1 MQLFLISGLS
11 GSGKS
16 IALKVLE
23 DSGYY
28 CVDNLPADLL
38 ATLVVYLQ
46 GVGYSNIAV
55 SIDVRS
61 ANSVQRLPPLLQQI
75 KQQGFDGI
83 TQFAQASNAG
93 MPSPHLLPQAAGC
106 AITSDL
112 ASVVGSPSRMASSSI
127 SNVSKVDMHVLFLDA
142 QSDTLVKRFS
152 ETRRLHPLSDGVR
165 TLPECVSRERE
176 LLAEIS
182 DIGHHI
188 DTTELDANAL
198 RAWIKQFIKVDRA
211 RLTLLFQSFGFKHG
225 IPLDSD
231 LVFDVRCLPNPHYN
245 PALQPLTG
253 RDAAVIEFLDH
264 TPGAQDMF
272 GDIRDFVERW
282 LPSFVADNR
291 SYLTVAIG
299 CTGGRH
305 RSVYFA
311 EKLAGYFEH
320 RQQVL
325 VRHRELAQ

>member
-28 CVDNLPADLL
+28 CVDNLPADML
-38 ATLVVYLQ
+38 AALVEHLQ
-46 GVGYSNIAV
+46 RAGYSNIAV

-75 KQQGFDGI
+75 RQQD
-83 TQFAQASNAG
+83 
-93 MPSPHLLPQAAGC
+93 
-106 AITSDL
+106 
-112 ASVVGSPSRMASSSI
+112 
-127 SNVSKVDMHVLFLDA
+127 VDVHVLFLDA
-142 QSDTLVKRFS
+142 QTDTLVKRFS
-152 ETRRLHPLSDGVR
+152 ETRRLHPLSDTTFLNGDRKAR
-165 TLPECVSRERE
+165 TLPECVSQERE

-188 DTTELDANAL
+188 DTTELNANAL
-198 RAWIKQFIKVDRA
+198 RAWIKQFIKLDRA
-211 RLTLLFQSFGFKHG
+211 RLTLLFQSFGYKHG

-245 PALQPLTG
+245 PLLQPLTG
-253 RDAAVIEFLDH
+253 RDAAVIDFLDKI
-264 TPGAQDMF
+264 PGAQAMY

-299 CTGGRH
+299 CTGGQH
-305 RSVYFA
+305 RSVYLA
-311 EKLAGYFEH
+311 EKLARHFEH
-320 RQQVL
+320 QQQVL
-325 VRHRELAQ
+325 VRHRELTH

>member
-38 ATLVVYLQ
+38 ATLVEYLQ
-46 GVGYSNIAV
+46 GAGYTNIAV

-61 ANSVQRLPPLLQQI
+61 ANSVQRLPPLLEKI
-75 KQQGFDGI
+75 KQQ
-83 TQFAQASNAG
+83 
-93 MPSPHLLPQAAGC
+93 
-106 AITSDL
+106 
-112 ASVVGSPSRMASSSI
+112 
-127 SNVSKVDMHVLFLDA
+127 NVDVHVLFLDA
-142 QSDTLVKRFS
+142 QNDTLVKRFS
-152 ETRRLHPLSDGVR
+152 ETRRLHPLSDGVK
-165 TLPECVSRERE
+165 TLPECVSQERE

-182 DIGHHI
+182 GIGHHI
-188 DTTELDANAL
+188 DTTELNANAL

-225 IPLDSD
+225 IPLDAD

-245 PALQPLTG
+245 SVLQPLTG
-253 RDAAVIEFLDH
+253 RDAAVCEFLDN
-264 TPGAQDMF
+264 TPNTQNMF
-272 GDIRDFVERW
+272 NDIRDFVERW

-311 EKLAGYFEH
+311 EKLARHFEH
-320 RQQVL
+320 QQQVL
-325 VRHRELAQ
+325 VRHRELGTS